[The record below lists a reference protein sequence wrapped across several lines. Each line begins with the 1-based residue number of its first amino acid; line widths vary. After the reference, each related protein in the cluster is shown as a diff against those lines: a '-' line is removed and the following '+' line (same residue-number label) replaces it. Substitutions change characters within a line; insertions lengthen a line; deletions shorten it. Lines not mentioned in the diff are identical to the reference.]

1 MGRER
6 ETELPLSIVPR
17 GLLTFALQWNLDKR
31 TSRCGVLA
39 VTNGIL
45 RPSNSTIYEKKIRYN
60 EPSHKFSSPLYNAFG
75 ISIRASVAESEI
87 SASLFYSTNKK
98 LILTV
103 FTLRLSITDEALT

>member
-6 ETELPLSIVPR
+6 ETELPHSIVLR

-39 VTNGIL
+39 VTNDIL
-45 RPSNSTIYEKKIRYN
+45 RPSNSTIYEKKIRYK
-60 EPSHKFSSPLYNAFG
+60 EPSHKFSSPCITLSFG

-87 SASLFYSTNKK
+87 RKF
-98 LILTV
+98 IL
-103 FTLRLSITDEALT
+103 L

>member
-45 RPSNSTIYEKKIRYN
+45 RPSNSTIYEKKFDKTN
-60 EPSHKFSSPLYNAFG
+60 PL
-75 ISIRASVAESEI
+75 
-87 SASLFYSTNKK
+87 TNF
-98 LILTV
+98 LVRCI
-103 FTLRLSITDEALT
+103 TLLEYR